1 MDLSNIKEVD
11 RWIVGE
17 SWINS
22 QIHDH
27 LNKLCNEIGPRWA
40 TSKEERYAGNYLY
53 EKFEEYCIDV
63 EHDNFEIESWNP
75 RNFTLKINESALDI
89 KPFNRCPSI
98 KIKSK
103 IIDVGFGTEREINY
117 HSTNLINKIAL
128 MDHGFEPFSKP
139 IHHSSRINMLAK
151 KGVKAIIIIDKKIG
165 RRMEYHSVSDFRDLN
180 PQKHAVPVVKES
192 IIFCICCSGVSL
204 KSNVLWSW

>member
-1 MDLSNIKEVD
+1 MDFSNIKEID

-22 QIHDH
+22 EIHDH
-27 LNKLCNEIGPRWA
+27 LNKLCDEIGPRWA
-40 TSKEERYAGNYLY
+40 TSKEEKYARNYLS
-53 EKFEEYCIDV
+53 KKLDEYGLEV

-75 RNFTLKINESALDI
+75 QNFTLEINGSSLDI

-98 KIKSK
+98 KVKSK

-117 HSTNLINKIAL
+117 HSTNLNDNIAI

-139 IHHSSRINMLAK
+139 IHHSTRIKMLA
-151 KGVKAIIIIDKKIG
+151 
-165 RRMEYHSVSDFRDLN
+165 
-180 PQKHAVPVVKES
+180 
-192 IIFCICCSGVSL
+192 
-204 KSNVLWSW
+204 

>member
-27 LNKLCNEIGPRWA
+27 LNKLCDEIGPRWA

-117 HSTNLINKIAL
+117 INS
-128 MDHGFEPFSKP
+128 DH
-139 IHHSSRINMLAK
+139 
-151 KGVKAIIIIDKKIG
+151 
-165 RRMEYHSVSDFRDLN
+165 
-180 PQKHAVPVVKES
+180 
-192 IIFCICCSGVSL
+192 
-204 KSNVLWSW
+204 